1 MPLIKPNQLNYLG
14 FIGMLKKD
22 KEKVIGVA
30 LDEDKV
36 KAFLDYKPYGEE
48 ENADFHILT
57 KAYRGLPP
65 NEFER
70 FVAIYKEAGH
80 ELNPVNAAGTSFV
93 DSIKV
98 NTLQQEYVEIMNQAG
113 A

>member
-1 MPLIKPNQLNYLG
+1 
-14 FIGMLKKD
+14 MLKKD

-57 KAYRGLPP
+57 KAYRGLPV

-70 FVAIYKEAGH
+70 FVSIYKEAGH
-80 ELNPVNAAGTSFV
+80 AINPVNAEGKTFI
-93 DSIKV
+93 DTITV
-98 NTLQQEYVEIMNQAG
+98 NTQQQEYVDILKQAG